1 MHPLGKPLRPLLSN
15 TSWHQRVPK
24 LPLLYGKRDTS
35 SWQCENAHFLLF
47 PAWNRAFRNTPPF
60 ANTVLTRPV
69 LALLSA
75 HKYVNIPNHST
86 KKLPPLSTYNIN
98 ERSLLEL
105 LDWKCFWNGMVLEYW
120 EGEKKKSCRFHPDES
135 RLQVCWVNTQHL
147 LNRLTTKLWRL

>member
-120 EGEKKKSCRFHPDES
+120 EGEKKKKKAVDFTRMRAGCRSVGWTPS
-135 RLQVCWVNTQHL
+135 IS
-147 LNRLTTKLWRL
+147 

>member
-86 KKLPPLSTYNIN
+86 KKLPPPLHIQHKREISPRTTGLKV
-98 ERSLLEL
+98 LLE
-105 LDWKCFWNGMVLEYW
+105 WNGFRTLRR
-120 EGEKKKSCRFHPDES
+120 GKKKEKAVDFTRMRAGCRS
-135 RLQVCWVNTQHL
+135 VG
-147 LNRLTTKLWRL
+147 